1 MWKRQHIPDSVQKT
15 CIHLQMIT
23 LLSVAEWQCG
33 AYESHL
39 QKIFFRS
46 TKKTPASTG
55 NFNQCLI
62 FENYDTVKLV
72 SLKLT
77 NHIKRILKY
86 RFLCIT

>member
-1 MWKRQHIPDSVQKT
+1 MKILIRRIMWKRQHIPDSVQKT

-46 TKKTPASTG
+46 TKKRRQAQETSINVLYSKTMTLS
-55 NFNQCLI
+55 NWC
-62 FENYDTVKLV
+62 
-72 SLKLT
+72 
-77 NHIKRILKY
+77 H
-86 RFLCIT
+86 